1 MQNNKSAR
9 MGMEAM
15 DHRMIK
21 ALKVADQIYR
31 DSKLNIG

>member
-1 MQNNKSAR
+1 MLKDKFAR
-9 MGMEAM
+9 KGMEAM